1 MGALVGHVS
10 KTDVDGGELTN
21 RRERWWIGEDGGG
34 IGELTWMVANRRTDV
49 NGGG

>member
-21 RRERWWIGEDGGG
+21 RRERWWNWRTDVDG
-34 IGELTWMVANRRTDV
+34 GELTN
-49 NGGG
+49 